1 MVQQRFEG
9 KVVLVTGGGAG
20 IGTGI
25 CKRFHAEGAKVWI
38 VDTNREGAE
47 AAAAALNQVDNG
59 KEHARRAVTAIVD
72 ISQETAVS
80 ALLDQ
85 IEVTDG
91 RLDVL
96 VNNAARFV
104 LKSAEMAE
112 ERDWDNVLASNVK
125 GYGLVSKHAIRVM
138 KATKT
143 RGSSTEASGC
153 SIINLGSISSFVGQ
167 PGMCTY
173 SATKAAVLALT
184 RCTAIDCGPYGIRV
198 NAVCPGPILTEAT
211 KRHAASQGKSMEEM
225 VSELTGHMIQHRMGT
240 PAEIAAVVAFMASED
255 ASFVSG
261 ASLLVDGGYS
271 AL

>member
-1 MVQQRFEG
+1 VQQRFEG
-9 KVVLVTGGGAG
+9 KVVLVTGKHLKARASVRCVAYLLLSSCKSFPLNITIITGGGAG

-25 CKRFHAEGAKVWI
+25 CERFHAEGAKVWI
-38 VDTNREGAE
+38 VDTNREAAE
-47 AAAAALNQVDNG
+47 AAAAALNQLDNG

-143 RGSSTEASGC
+143 RGSSTEACKCLRGGVSL
-153 SIINLGSISSFVGQ
+153 STDQF
-167 PGMCTY
+167 
-173 SATKAAVLALT
+173 
-184 RCTAIDCGPYGIRV
+184 
-198 NAVCPGPILTEAT
+198 
-211 KRHAASQGKSMEEM
+211 AS
-225 VSELTGHMIQHRMGT
+225 
-240 PAEIAAVVAFMASED
+240 
-255 ASFVSG
+255 
-261 ASLLVDGGYS
+261 
-271 AL
+271 